1 MWLPIAMA
9 INTPEELLYQATEC
23 INSKD
28 LDGFGSLYESQAS
41 FIDESEE
48 NINGAENIRE
58 KMKDYMNMNGKLES
72 TVRKIIPAGNIVL
85 AYSDWTFKASAPDAT
100 PVNLGGIAIDVLR
113 KQSDNSWLIVIDNP
127 LGLKN

>member
-9 INTPEELLYQATEC
+9 INTPEELLNRVTEC

-41 FIDESEE
+41 FIDESGE

-85 AYSDWTFKASAPDAT
+85 AYSDWTFKASAPDGT
-100 PVNLGGIAIDVLR
+100 PINLGGIAIDVLR

-127 LGLKN
+127 WGLKN

>member
-9 INTPEELLYQATEC
+9 INTPEELLNRVTEC

-41 FIDESEE
+41 FIDESGE

-85 AYSDWTFKASAPDAT
+85 AYSDWTFKASAPDGN
-100 PVNLGGIAIDVLR
+100 PINLGGIAIDVLR

-127 LGLKN
+127 WGLKN

>member
-9 INTPEELLYQATEC
+9 INTPEELLNRVTEC

-41 FIDESEE
+41 FIDESGE

-58 KMKDYMNMNGKLES
+58 KMKDYMNMNGKLE
-72 TVRKIIPAGNIVL
+72 K
-85 AYSDWTFKASAPDAT
+85 YCE
-100 PVNLGGIAIDVLR
+100 
-113 KQSDNSWLIVIDNP
+113 
-127 LGLKN
+127 KNYPCR